1 LNYASK
7 EIADQAGE
15 VQAEDK
21 NNKRRKQF
29 GNASDKKSNHLIKIG
44 FHFLSP
50 SSACAYLNRKPAESL
65 LGLSRIHP
73 PDIIPQ
79 MSILD
84 AHTMDFFSRGPEQ
97 TRRIGMRLG
106 GALQAGDVICLQG
119 DLGAGKTTFVQG
131 IARGWGSLDSVS
143 SPTFII
149 VNVYRRGDE
158 ARLFHMD
165 AYRLDSTP
173 EAEEL
178 DLDSMLAQGPLLIEW
193 PERMDGLVPAERL
206 WVSLEHI
213 DEEERQMKFKATG
226 QRYDNLLE
234 VIRHAAYGGD

>member
-1 LNYASK
+1 
-7 EIADQAGE
+7 
-15 VQAEDK
+15 
-21 NNKRRKQF
+21 
-29 GNASDKKSNHLIKIG
+29 
-44 FHFLSP
+44 
-50 SSACAYLNRKPAESL
+50 
-65 LGLSRIHP
+65 
-73 PDIIPQ
+73 

-84 AHTMDFFSRGPEQ
+84 VHTMDFFSRGPKQ

-106 GALQAGDVICLQG
+106 GALQVGDVICLQG

-131 IARGWGSLDSVS
+131 IAQGWGSLDSVS

-165 AYRLDSTP
+165 AYRLDSMP

-193 PERMDGLVPAERL
+193 PERMNGLVPDERL

-213 DEEERQMKFKATG
+213 NEEEREMKFKATG